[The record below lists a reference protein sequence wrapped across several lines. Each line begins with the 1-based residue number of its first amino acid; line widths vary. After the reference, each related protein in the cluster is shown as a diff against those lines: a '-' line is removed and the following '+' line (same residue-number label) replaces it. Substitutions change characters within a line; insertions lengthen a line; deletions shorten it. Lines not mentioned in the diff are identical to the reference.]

1 MLIATDE
8 LMNLQAATQAAA
20 ADVRETSPVMT
31 ALVEAVQRLLGSA
44 ERIQDDLPQVQEP
57 ARRQHAGPV
66 DHVPL
71 PMFDGTRAREW
82 LQSLGFYF
90 HNAKIVTDER
100 RLEKA
105 LCCFTGPAVRW
116 VRTVLDVATW
126 SEFMR
131 LFHNHYDVEAE
142 AREHAV
148 LARRRIL
155 DLKQTSTVAAYARAF
170 RDLARDCDIH
180 ETTLEYTYMKGLKK
194 DVRYLTNQREP
205 KGLDAVIRASIIVE
219 SLADE
224 ANSMDSPAVHASHH
238 VHAPRGQRRP
248 PAHAAA
254 SAARPA
260 QAARLPKLT
269 PEEKEE
275 LTKIGGCFRCR
286 QPGHF
291 SHQCP
296 TAAAAGSTG
305 RGAERRQASDSGAA
319 PSRR

>member
-1 MLIATDE
+1 
-8 LMNLQAATQAAA
+8 
-20 ADVRETSPVMT
+20 
-31 ALVEAVQRLLGSA
+31 
-44 ERIQDDLPQVQEP
+44 
-57 ARRQHAGPV
+57 
-66 DHVPL
+66 
-71 PMFDGTRAREW
+71 MFDGTRARNW
-82 LQSLGFYF
+82 LQSLDVYF

-116 VRTVLDVATW
+116 VSTVLDVESW
-126 SEFMR
+126 SEFLR

-148 LARRRIL
+148 LARRQIL
-155 DLKQTSTVAAYARAF
+155 DLRQTTTVAAYARAF

-224 ANSMDSPAVHASHH
+224 ANAMDSPAMPAKHHMPVH
-238 VHAPRGQRRP
+238 RGQRRP
-248 PAHAAA
+248 PPHAAA
-254 SAARPA
+254 PAARPA
-260 QAARLPKLT
+260 SLGKLT

-275 LTKIGGCFRCR
+275 LRQKGGCFRCR
-286 QPGHF
+286 QLGHY

-296 TAAAAGSTG
+296 NTSAAAGPTG
-305 RGAERRQASDSGAA
+305 RGSERRQASDSGAA